1 MVIASQKLKPYFES
15 HHIRVRT
22 SNPLKKI
29 LEGKNQSSRV
39 ANWSNQLVDFGIQI
53 EPRTVIKAQALA
65 DLITETTRSIPNDP
79 NQDWKLYVDGSSTRS
94 SSGVG
99 IIIISLARVKM
110 EHAVRFEFVASNNEA
125 EYEALLL
132 GINICCNSAAR
143 ILSAYLD

>member
-79 NQDWKLYVDGSSTRS
+79 NQDWKLYVDGSSTKSLVERES
-94 SSGVG
+94 SSFHR
-99 IIIISLARVKM
+99 L
-110 EHAVRFEFVASNNEA
+110 E
-125 EYEALLL
+125 
-132 GINICCNSAAR
+132 
-143 ILSAYLD
+143 